1 MKRIELLKQD
11 MDKVIKEI
19 FMIAI
24 DILGGPKKLVEY
36 KRLTWLASLMEA
48 IFVIYLHNE
57 ENQSADEI
65 AEFLG
70 ISSQTAKAILQSKP
84 EYAKIKLESGESS
97 EKNHI
102 AGGIAKIAYKKW
114 KEENEKGS
122 MSHQEA

>member
-1 MKRIELLKQD
+1 MARILRTYSGQQPTKSSFTVL
-11 MDKVIKEI
+11 
-19 FMIAI
+19 A
-24 DILGGPKKLVEY
+24 
-36 KRLTWLASLMEA
+36 LTPQPASLMEA

-97 EKNHI
+97 EKTHI

-114 KEENEKGS
+114 KEEN
-122 MSHQEA
+122 

>member
-1 MKRIELLKQD
+1 MKKIELLKQD

-57 ENQSADEI
+57 ENKSADEI

-70 ISSQTAKAILQSKP
+70 ISSQTAKTILQSKP
-84 EYAKIKLESGESS
+84 EYAQMKLENSENS
-97 EKNHI
+97 EKTHI
-102 AGGIAKIAYKKW
+102 AGGIAKITYKKW

-122 MSHQEA
+122 MSV